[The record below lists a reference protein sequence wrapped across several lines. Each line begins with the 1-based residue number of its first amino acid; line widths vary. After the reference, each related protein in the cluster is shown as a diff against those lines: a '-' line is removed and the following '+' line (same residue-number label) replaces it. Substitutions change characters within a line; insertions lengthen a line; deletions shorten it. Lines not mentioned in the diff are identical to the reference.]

1 MKFRYCENATEFEK
15 RCHFGIFFSKFC
27 DLLRTVLQNTK
38 TLISYTYLIIKRN
51 LVPFLWNKS
60 KAILRF
66 LFELKVHS
74 FMSEKFMRLKNIFQ
88 ITILSRKFKLV
99 VSCSGREIQ
108 IFWSGSWFWIFFEPH
123 QTFWPLVFINSMF
136 LINHR

>member
-99 VSCSGREIQ
+99 VSCYGRENSNFLLRIVILN
-108 IFWSGSWFWIFFEPH
+108 IFWAAS
-123 QTFWPLVFINSMF
+123 NF
-136 LINHR
+136 LTKIYL